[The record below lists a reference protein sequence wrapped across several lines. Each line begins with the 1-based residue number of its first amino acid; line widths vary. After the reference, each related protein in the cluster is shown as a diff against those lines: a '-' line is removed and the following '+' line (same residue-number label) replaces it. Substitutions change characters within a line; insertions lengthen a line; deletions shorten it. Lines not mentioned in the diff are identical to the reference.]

1 MRIRLLMLA
10 TLLVAVSCSGDDD
23 ATSTSSPAPTTTA
36 EALTTTAPEATTSS
50 SSTTD
55 APTTSVPETSRRTT
69 PTQPPTTVR
78 GSVDWANVAQTLGQR
93 RQDLYAVPDVSRIPQ
108 VCAENS
114 QCAEQLTVQIGDLAS
129 KGWHVEGADPYIVL
143 DATVERFD
151 GSTLEDSLLVTV
163 VALLQR
169 QEESGTIVDSSGAV
183 VADVENETRPGF
195 NPRGRFLLG
204 RVGPADDP
212 WRFVSQD
219 TLPEV
224 PA

>member
-1 MRIRLLMLA
+1 MRMRSLMLA
-10 TLLVAVSCSGDDD
+10 TLVVVASCNADDD
-23 ATSTSSPAPTTTA
+23 AASTSSPAPTTTA
-36 EALTTTAPEATTSS
+36 AAPTTTAPETTTSS
-50 SSTTD
+50 SGTTE
-55 APTTSVPETSRRTT
+55 APTTSVPETTSRTT

-78 GSVDWANVAQTLGQR
+78 GTADWANVVQTLGQR
-93 RQDLYAVPDVSRIPQ
+93 RQDLYAAPDVNRIPQ
-108 VCAENS
+108 VCAEDS
-114 QCAEQLTVQIGDLAS
+114 QCTEQLEVQIGDLAS
-129 KGWHVEGADPYIVL
+129 KGWHVQGADPYVVL

-151 GSTLEDSLLVTV
+151 GPTLEDSLLVTV
-163 VALLQR
+163 VAVIQR

-204 RVGPADDP
+204 RAGPADDP

-219 TLPEV
+219 TLPAV